1 MQTTA
6 PRAGAALATIVA
18 LAMAYTGFSVHRTA
32 RAMLAHAA
40 NPAAVCDAPIA
51 RCTSAD
57 DCAAQVQPCAD
68 ALALRR
74 AMLAQ

>member
-1 MQTTA
+1 MQSTA
-6 PRAGAALATIVA
+6 NLRAGLALALTLA
-18 LAMAYTGFSVHRTA
+18 LTYTGASVHRTA

-40 NPAAVCDAPIA
+40 NPAAVCDVPIT
-51 RCTSAD
+51 RCDTRAD
-57 DCAAQVQPCAD
+57 CERAVQPCAD